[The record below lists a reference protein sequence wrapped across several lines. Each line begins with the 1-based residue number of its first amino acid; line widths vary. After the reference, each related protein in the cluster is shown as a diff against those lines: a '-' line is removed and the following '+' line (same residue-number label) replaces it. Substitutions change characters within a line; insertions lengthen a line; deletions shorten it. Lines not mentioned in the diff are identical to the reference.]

1 MHTVFFWSAAALFLF
16 ALIGLYVVQTEQA
29 GVLGLV
35 GFALAFVGTAFA
47 LATAWSETFALA
59 VLAEQAPAAVE
70 EPEPRVAAGL
80 RISFPLFVVG
90 WLLFAV
96 ASLRAHVLPRR
107 PTVALV
113 AGTVAAAVGFAVPGV
128 GALFGAAVAWLG
140 YAASTSSISS
150 SP

>member
-1 MHTVFFWSAAALFLF
+1 
-16 ALIGLYVVQTEQA
+16 VQTEQA

-35 GFALAFVGTAFA
+35 GFTLAFIGTAFA

-80 RISFPLFVVG
+80 GISFPFFVVG

-96 ASLRAHVLPRR
+96 ASVRARVLPRR
-107 PTVALV
+107 PTFALV
-113 AGTVAAAVGFAVPGV
+113 VGTLAAAVGFAVPGA
-128 GALFGAAVAWLG
+128 GALFGGAMAWLG
-140 YAASTSSISS
+140 YAASNTTTTS
-150 SP
+150 